1 MTQLNNVFSPQ
12 VPAEI
17 VKEID
22 ELGGNNPDLES
33 GVVSEFCFPHES
45 RVPSHLL

>member
-12 VPAEI
+12 VPAGI

-22 ELGGNNPDLES
+22 ELGGNSPDLES
-33 GVVSEFCFPHES
+33 SVVSEFCFPYDG
-45 RVPSHLL
+45 RVPSYLL

>member
-1 MTQLNNVFSPQ
+1 MVAQLDNMFSSQ

-22 ELGGNNPDLES
+22 EIINDNPDLER
-33 GVVSEFCFPHES
+33 GKVSEF
-45 RVPSHLL
+45 